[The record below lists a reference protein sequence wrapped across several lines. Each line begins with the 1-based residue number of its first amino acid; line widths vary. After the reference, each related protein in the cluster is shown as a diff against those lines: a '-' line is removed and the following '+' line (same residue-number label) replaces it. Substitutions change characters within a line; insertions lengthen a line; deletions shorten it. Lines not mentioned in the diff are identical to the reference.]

1 MKSSSSPT
9 PSNSVS
15 ASARAQTDEQAPVLD
30 KTLLACLDLYF
41 DHLGDQKPHPIHEMV
56 IQAIEPPLFRYALD
70 KCQGNLS
77 KTADLLGLSRNT
89 LRKKLSLYQI
99 KLES

>member
-1 MKSSSSPT
+1 MKSSQTSHTSTATSTPT
-9 PSNSVS
+9 
-15 ASARAQTDEQAPVLD
+15 TEQAPVLD

>member
-1 MKSSSSPT
+1 MKSIHT
-9 PSNSVS
+9 PH
-15 ASARAQTDEQAPVLD
+15 ASATDTAPSVDQAPVLD

-89 LRKKLSLYQI
+89 LRKKLSHYQI

>member
-1 MKSSSSPT
+1 MKSSQTSHASPAT
-9 PSNSVS
+9 S
-15 ASARAQTDEQAPVLD
+15 AAPAEQAPVLD

-56 IQAIEPPLFRYALD
+56 IQAIEPPLFRYALG
-70 KCQGNLS
+70 KCEGNLS

>member
-1 MKSSSSPT
+1 MKSSQTSHTST
-9 PSNSVS
+9 ATS
-15 ASARAQTDEQAPVLD
+15 AASTEQTPVLD

>member
-1 MKSSSSPT
+1 MKSIHTSHASPADAT
-9 PSNSVS
+9 PAV
-15 ASARAQTDEQAPVLD
+15 EQAPVLD

>member
-1 MKSSSSPT
+1 MKSIHATNTTPADQSP
-9 PSNSVS
+9 SVG
-15 ASARAQTDEQAPVLD
+15 QAPVLD

-41 DHLGDQKPHPIHEMV
+41 EHLGDQKPHPIHEMV
-56 IQAIEPPLFRYALD
+56 IQAIEPPLLRYALD
-70 KCQGNLS
+70 KCHGNLS

>member
-15 ASARAQTDEQAPVLD
+15 TSARAQTDEQAPVLD

-41 DHLGDQKPHPIHEMV
+41 DHLGDQKPHPLHEMV